1 MKEDFDIVVVG
12 AGPCGSFS
20 ALEAAKQGAK
30 VAVIEEHQTIGKRT
44 HCAGHISIR
53 GLRTLGVEPPSRMIE
68 NRIRMA
74 KFYAPSGK
82 TICIDCRHSVTY
94 VVNRALFDQH
104 LAGLAEQ
111 AGVSYLNQVH
121 ADSLLIDSNHVQGVL
136 VKGRERARLG
146 ARIVIDAE
154 GAGAGLLRKN
164 PSLIPSSA
172 TYVTG
177 AQGYSAKVRDLDDES
192 VEIYLGRGYAPGF
205 FAWIIPRHDGTAK
218 IGLATNKGNP
228 RVLLDN
234 FAEKHPIASK
244 KIAGP
249 LSDTSFHPIPL
260 SGPSSTTYG
269 NGLLVVGDAASQVKP
284 ITGGGVVFGL
294 TCSNIAGNVAA
305 EAVRAG
311 DCSSRFLSMYQRLWR
326 EELGR
331 EFWVGRRARWIMNR
345 LSDRAIDRVFSIG
358 KAFDV
363 GDSLG
368 QIGEVDF
375 AGRVLGSSLRKPNV
389 AFAFLCSL
397 FSCLLP

>member
-1 MKEDFDIVVVG
+1 MKEDFDIIVVG

-20 ALEAAKQGAK
+20 ALQAARQGAK
-30 VAVIEEHQTIGKRT
+30 VAVIEEHQKIGEPN

-53 GLRTLGVEPPSRMIE
+53 GLKTLGLELPSAVIE

-82 TICIDCRHSVTY
+82 TICIDCKHPVTY
-94 VVNRALFDQH
+94 VVNRTSFDQH
-104 LAGLAEQ
+104 LAGLAEE
-111 AGVSYLNQVH
+111 AGATYLNQVH
-121 ADSLLIDSNHVQGVL
+121 ADSFLIDSNHVQGVL
-136 VKGRERARLG
+136 VRGRERARLE

-154 GAGAGLLRKN
+154 GASAGLLRKT
-164 PSLIPSSA
+164 PLPIPSSA

-177 AQGYSAKVRDLDDES
+177 AQGHSAKVRDLDDES
-192 VEIYLGRGYAPGF
+192 VEIYLGRDYAPGF

-218 IGLATNKGNP
+218 VGLATNKGNP

-249 LSDTSFHPIPL
+249 LSDISFHPIPL
-260 SGPSSTTYG
+260 SGPPSTTYG

-294 TCSNIAGNVAA
+294 TCSNIAGRVAA

-311 DCSSRFLSMYQRLWR
+311 NCSSRFLSMYQRLWR

-331 EFWVGRRARWIMNR
+331 EFWIGRRARWIMDR

-358 KAFDV
+358 DAFDV

-368 QIGEVDF
+368 QVGEIDF
-375 AGRVLGSSLRKPNV
+375 AGKVLGSSLRKPNV